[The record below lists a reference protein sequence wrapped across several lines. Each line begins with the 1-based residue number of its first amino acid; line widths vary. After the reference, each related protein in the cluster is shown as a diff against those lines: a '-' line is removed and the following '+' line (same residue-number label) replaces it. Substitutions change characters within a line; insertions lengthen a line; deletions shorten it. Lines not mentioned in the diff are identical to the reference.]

1 MPVGFLICGPP
12 GTGKSSNIPLI
23 LKNADFK
30 HEFILADPDKIKAD
44 SHAEQTSKAMDM
56 LKESVSKKKNVVY
69 VGSCLSVGPMNNIL
83 KAMKANKYRTI
94 VAIAYTS
101 LSTTLKRIAARKD
114 QPLDKDIASEVY
126 TYFSTKVQ
134 RYMNLPAIDEIY
146 LYNNETDFN
155 LLFSRKK
162 KKIMCSD
169 PEGEFYFDVSK
180 YCDI

>member
-1 MPVGFLICGPP
+1 MPVGVLICGPP
-12 GTGKSSNIPLI
+12 GTGKSSNIPLV

-30 HEFILADPDKIKAD
+30 DEFVLVDPDKIKAD
-44 SHAEQTSKAMDM
+44 SHAEQSLKAIVLLAETIDDH
-56 LKESVSKKKNVVY
+56 KNVLY
-69 VGSCLSVGPMNNIL
+69 VGSCLSVSKMNAIL
-83 KAMKANKYRTI
+83 KKMKSKKYRTI

-101 LSTTLKRIAARKD
+101 LSTALKRIASRKD
-114 QPLDKDIASEVY
+114 QPLDADIASEVY
-126 TYFSTKVQ
+126 TYFSTKAQ

-180 YCDI
+180 YCK